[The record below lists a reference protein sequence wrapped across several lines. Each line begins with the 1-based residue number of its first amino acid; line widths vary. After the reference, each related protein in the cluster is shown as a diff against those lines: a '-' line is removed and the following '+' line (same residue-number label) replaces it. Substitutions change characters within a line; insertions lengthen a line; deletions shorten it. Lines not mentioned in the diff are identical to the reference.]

1 MISFDDYGGSGGS
14 DVDLSPIYLSLG
26 VLKSNTHMIWDFVST
41 ISNTTISYSTPYL
54 ETYRSENE
62 MYMYNITGDL
72 TDINYAGDKFVR
84 GYIAAVNDK
93 SLYATNLDIDYIDSM
108 SKCTFNGGTWHNAV
122 SLRGG
127 WFDYNS
133 FDGNGKVSITANV
146 LAHNMFNDIKSLSI
160 HALALHTILSSESNP
175 FIQITYL
182 NIDCDVIKT
191 PVIIASELSIK
202 CREMSNGMIGIGIYQ
217 NLNAMSMSNMIFS
230 QIENLN
236 MTGQSMVSCALN
248 SLDFCNLQ
256 YNIMASNQIL
266 TVSDLNI
273 SCRLASDLLLKS
285 IDDLDFNV
293 NSIYSLYISHDD
305 MVKLNFYSA
314 DSIVIE
320 CPNAPCDIALNGKSL
335 GYMTMS
341 NPSVLMHGSVKTLD
355 HVNFTEGSVNLTC
368 DLFNMCTLSKM
379 KGIISAKTASLCE
392 YTSCHDLTIYADVF
406 DGQVKRCWDVN
417 FICDT
422 LKDASFDSISTM
434 FLSFKHFSGVKPYIY
449 AAYNM
454 TFYHDLQEL
463 TVWPSSNRPL
473 SLLQGQNWLG
483 KLWLKS
489 DISEARGNLQNLSL
503 VGITITQ
510 NYDFTHCPVILDYI
524 SQLS

>member
-1 MISFDDYGGSGGS
+1 MISFDDGGGSGGN
-14 DVDLSPIYLSLG
+14 VDLSPIYKTIQILNL
-26 VLKSNTHMIWDFVST
+26 NTESIWNFVST
-41 ISNTTISYSTPYL
+41 MSNTTISYSTPYL

-72 TDINYAGDKFVR
+72 TGINYAGDKFVR

-108 SKCTFNGGTWHNAV
+108 SKCTFDGGTWRNAV

-133 FDGNGKVSITANV
+133 FDGNGKVSINANV
-146 LAHNMFNDIKSLSI
+146 LAHNMFSSIKSLSVN
-160 HALALHTILSSESNP
+160 ALNLHTILSGESNP
-175 FIQITYL
+175 FVDITYL
-182 NIDCDVIKT
+182 DINCDTIKV

-202 CREMSNGMIGIGIYQ
+202 CREMSNGMIGFGIYE
-217 NLNAMSMSNMIFS
+217 NLNAMSMSNVIFS

-248 SLDFCNLQ
+248 ALDFGNLQ

-273 SCRLASDLLLKS
+273 SCRLCSDILLKS
-285 IDDLDFNV
+285 INDLDFNV

-314 DSIVIE
+314 DSISIE
-320 CPNAPCDIALNGKSL
+320 CPNAPCDISLNGKSL

-368 DLFNMCTLSKM
+368 DLLDMCTLSKM

-422 LKDASFDSISTM
+422 LQNASFDSVSAM
-434 FLSFKHFSGVKPYIY
+434 FLSFRHFSSVKPYIY

-489 DISEARGNLQNLSL
+489 DISEARGNLANLSL

>member
-1 MISFDDYGGSGGS
+1 MISLDDYGGSGGS

-26 VLKSNTHMIWDFVST
+26 VLKSNTQSIWEFVST
-41 ISNTTISYSTPYL
+41 MSNTTISYSTPYL
-54 ETYRSENE
+54 ETYRSEDE

-84 GYIAAVNDK
+84 GYIGYLSNK
-93 SLYATNLDIDYIDSM
+93 SLYATNLDIEYIDSM
-108 SKCTFNGGTWHNAV
+108 SKCTFNGGTWRNAV

-133 FDGNGKVSITANV
+133 FDGNGKVSLTANV
-146 LAHNMFNDIKSLSI
+146 LAHNTFSSIKSLSI
-160 HALALHTILSSESNP
+160 HALALHTILSDNQNP
-175 FIQITYL
+175 FVDITYL

-191 PVIIASELSIK
+191 PVIIASELSVK
-202 CREMSNGMIGIGIYQ
+202 CREMSNGMIGFGIYE
-217 NLNAMSMSNMIFS
+217 NLNAMSMSNVILS

-236 MTGQSMVSCALN
+236 MTGQSMVSCAIN
-248 SLDFCNLQ
+248 ALDFGNLQ
-256 YNIMASNQIL
+256 YNVMASNQIL

-273 SCRLASDLLLKS
+273 SCRLCSDLLLKS
-285 IDDLDFNV
+285 IDNLDFNV
-293 NSIYSLYISHDD
+293 HSLYSLYISHDD

-314 DSIVIE
+314 DSISIE
-320 CPNAPCDIALNGKSL
+320 CPNAPCDISLNGKSL

-355 HVNFTEGSVNLTC
+355 HVQFTEGSVNLTC
-368 DLFNMCTLSKM
+368 DLLDMCTLSKM

-406 DGQVKRCWDVN
+406 DGQVKRCWDIN

-422 LKDASFDSISTM
+422 LQNASFDSVSTM
-434 FLSFKHFSGVKPYIY
+434 FLSFDHFTGKPYIN

-454 TFYHDLQEL
+454 TFYKDLQGL
-463 TVWPSSNRPL
+463 TGYPSSNRPL

-483 KLWLKS
+483 TLWLKS
-489 DISEARGNLQNLSL
+489 DISEARGNLNALSL